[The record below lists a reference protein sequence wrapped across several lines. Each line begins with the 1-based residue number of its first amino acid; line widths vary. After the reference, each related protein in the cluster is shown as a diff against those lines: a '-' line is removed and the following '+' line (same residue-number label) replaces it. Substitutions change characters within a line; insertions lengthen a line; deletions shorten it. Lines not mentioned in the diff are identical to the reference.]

1 MRSRSRTD
9 RDFCKNISSGRNFK
23 FTVHLYVKT
32 RFISNDLEIYSTG
45 KVDKKGYPSRSWRR
59 AHRDIHINVSCKPVA
74 TSSTNATPGAYS
86 NIFIFID
93 TNTEIKYGEKK
104 ELEKIIF
111 VNAVY
116 YICRIETLVYL
127 AIPSA
132 NEVKVVFILCALE
145 NQ

>member
-1 MRSRSRTD
+1 M
-9 RDFCKNISSGRNFK
+9 
-23 FTVHLYVKT
+23 
-32 RFISNDLEIYSTG
+32 
-45 KVDKKGYPSRSWRR
+45 
-59 AHRDIHINVSCKPVA
+59 HINVSWKPVA